1 MFLEDYDMMRNVS
14 FIAYNMQQNNYQYD
28 LNDIL
33 LHHSINESMILTEV
47 EHISYATIST
57 QNAIHDIIY
66 NSTPRIRYLLM
77 QGRMSTNTY
86 WSDDDKCSKPYKNI
100 NEVPKHGAHKI
111 FVSFYYENTDS
122 VAYVYDRVNIKD
134 NDDIDICVNLYD
146 YIREFE
152 KPAVKTTN
160 LEAELATIMSVIAH
174 ELQHVLQ
181 MYVDPR
187 RNVASSKKNKIYED
201 IVKENHFGLS
211 DNDYV
216 FVMSVGYLLSPMEQ
230 DANLQGVSK
239 YIENNF
245 LKEWFKNE
253 WYRLIDAEQAMYI
266 KLKIPIT
273 SIIRILIVSLMN
285 LNKIRILT
293 HIKEYFKIADD
304 FVKDNIRESDGIIKD
319 EHRSNIRMMVIGYYM
334 FRCGMLDLM
343 GEREGDVNKMLS
355 EEEVRK
361 TIDDESYITSKPY
374 YRKLR
379 DIVYT
384 SVHNNYLEYEK
395 KIYYECERQL
405 DKFKILPEYKRAEE
419 RIYPNLTNFDFLD
432 KY

>member
-1 MFLEDYDMMRNVS
+1 
-14 FIAYNMQQNNYQYD
+14 
-28 LNDIL
+28 
-33 LHHSINESMILTEV
+33 
-47 EHISYATIST
+47 
-57 QNAIHDIIY
+57 
-66 NSTPRIRYLLM
+66 
-77 QGRMSTNTY
+77 
-86 WSDDDKCSKPYKNI
+86 
-100 NEVPKHGAHKI
+100 
-111 FVSFYYENTDS
+111 
-122 VAYVYDRVNIKD
+122 
-134 NDDIDICVNLYD
+134 
-146 YIREFE
+146 
-152 KPAVKTTN
+152 
-160 LEAELATIMSVIAH
+160 
-174 ELQHVLQ
+174 
-181 MYVDPR
+181 
-187 RNVASSKKNKIYED
+187 
-201 IVKENHFGLS
+201 
-211 DNDYV
+211 
-216 FVMSVGYLLSPMEQ
+216 
-230 DANLQGVSK
+230 
-239 YIENNF
+239 
-245 LKEWFKNE
+245 
-253 WYRLIDAEQAMYI
+253 MYI

-304 FVKDNIRESDGIIKD
+304 FVKDNIREYGGIIKD

-334 FRCGMLDLM
+334 FKCGMLDLM

-384 SVHNNYLEYEK
+384 SVHNNYLEYER